1 MGLLLKHLNGINM
14 RVIKLGLI
22 SVVVFFVLFTLGGL
36 LLPSHNIVSRA
47 VNIKA
52 KPTSI
57 LPLVQNKTQWHL
69 WIEGMDNATLNKRQQ
84 VKIIEVSDSLVVAN
98 WKTAEAN
105 YTTKFRLIYNLGQG
119 VTIVQWQF
127 EQDVYGSWKLR
138 VEKADYF
145 FNSNAVVHSFPK
157 VGQIVQSA
165 MSDKLVNNIKIGYSD
180 KFKNI
185 AVSALTDAAAQLLT
199 HHWYRPSN

>member
-1 MGLLLKHLNGINM
+1 M

-57 LPLVQNKTQWHL
+57 LPLVQNKAQWHL
-69 WIEGMDNATLNKRQQ
+69 WIEGMDNATLSKRQQ

-105 YTTKFRLIYNLGQG
+105 YTTKFRLIYNPGQG

-127 EQDVYGSWKLR
+127 EQDVKWYPWERISSLMNDKILGTLMEKNLAKLQLV
-138 VEKADYF
+138 VEA
-145 FNSNAVVHSFPK
+145 N
-157 VGQIVQSA
+157 
-165 MSDKLVNNIKIGYSD
+165 
-180 KFKNI
+180 
-185 AVSALTDAAAQLLT
+185 
-199 HHWYRPSN
+199 

>member
-105 YTTKFRLIYNLGQG
+105 YTTKFRLIYNPGQG

-127 EQDVYGSWKLR
+127 EQDVKWYPWERISSLMNDKILGTLMEKNLAKLQLV
-138 VEKADYF
+138 VEA
-145 FNSNAVVHSFPK
+145 N
-157 VGQIVQSA
+157 
-165 MSDKLVNNIKIGYSD
+165 
-180 KFKNI
+180 
-185 AVSALTDAAAQLLT
+185 
-199 HHWYRPSN
+199 

>member
-1 MGLLLKHLNGINM
+1 M
-14 RVIKLGLI
+14 RVIKLGII

-57 LPLVQNKTQWHL
+57 LPLVQDKAQWYL
-69 WIEGMDNATLNKRQQ
+69 WIEGMDSTTINKRQQ
-84 VKIIEVSDSLVVAN
+84 IQITSVSDSLIVAK

-105 YTTKFRLIYNLGQG
+105 YDTKFRLIYNPGQG

-127 EQDVYGSWKLR
+127 EQDIAWYPWERISSLMNDKILGTLMEKNLARLQLV
-138 VEKADYF
+138 VEA
-145 FNSNAVVHSFPK
+145 N
-157 VGQIVQSA
+157 
-165 MSDKLVNNIKIGYSD
+165 
-180 KFKNI
+180 
-185 AVSALTDAAAQLLT
+185 
-199 HHWYRPSN
+199 